1 MNLIPRPRYAKH
13 GDSIAGAHHAVQWFG
28 RLAPRLL
35 ARPRRLEDGCGTTI
49 AEVHAAAVVERDV
62 ARDVSCPMRTV
73 GPTMARCCVST
84 FLTLSVLALAAL
96 SVGCDSLRMSKMA
109 APMPSQGLCF
119 APADSLQVDH
129 VSSQSGADC

>member
-1 MNLIPRPRYAKH
+1 
-13 GDSIAGAHHAVQWFG
+13 
-28 RLAPRLL
+28 
-35 ARPRRLEDGCGTTI
+35 
-49 AEVHAAAVVERDV
+49 VHAAAVDERDV
-62 ARDVSCPMRTV
+62 PRDVSCPMRTV

-84 FLTLSVLALAAL
+84 CLTLSVVALAAL

-129 VSSQSGADC
+129 VSSPSGADC